1 MKKSIFLFLFL
12 LLPLSLFAQDVTVI
26 TGSESPNTI
35 TYSKPITNDT
45 VLDLI
50 SQLDLTLFIRDY
62 QWGNL
67 YNNWKY
73 ESATY
78 PKIHSYLNTLFFT
91 QIKPNVTEDTF
102 FTDNFHTRVHLNL
115 MRAYLPKDKLRLK
128 ILMTSVYQCYKKNI
142 NHVPKYTDEKIFLN
156 IECSSEINK
165 VDDFL
170 LLKIQ
175 NRLKV
180 APLISKK

>member
-1 MKKSIFLFLFL
+1 MKKISFLLLFL
-12 LLPLSLFAQDVTVI
+12 LLPLSSFSQDVTVI

-67 YNNWKY
+67 YDNWKY
-73 ESATY
+73 ESTTY
-78 PKIHSYLNTLFFT
+78 PKTHSYLNTLFFT

-128 ILMTSVYQCYKKNI
+128 ILMTSVYQCYKKNR
-142 NHVPKYTDEKIFLN
+142 NNVSKYTDEKTFLN
-156 IECSSEINK
+156 TECSSEINK
-165 VDDFL
+165 IDEFL
-170 LLKIQ
+170 LLEIQ
-175 NRLKV
+175 DRLKV